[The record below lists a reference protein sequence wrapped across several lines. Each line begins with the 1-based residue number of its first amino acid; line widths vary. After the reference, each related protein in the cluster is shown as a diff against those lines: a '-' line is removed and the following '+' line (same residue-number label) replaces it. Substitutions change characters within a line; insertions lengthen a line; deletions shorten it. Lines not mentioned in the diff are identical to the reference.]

1 VASTHPAGPTRYE
14 DINVLLSELL
24 AGVRAILGDQLV
36 GIYLYGSLSLG
47 DFDPASSDVD
57 FLAVTADAL
66 PQEMLER
73 LRQMHADIAASGLPY
88 ATRLEGSYIP
98 RAAWRR
104 YDPGNARHPTIG
116 TDGPFQVAEHGRN
129 WIIERTIVREHGVV
143 VWGPSPRGLID
154 SVSPDELRA
163 AACEQMLGVWRTR
176 IDDEGWL
183 RPKAYQAFSVLTFC
197 RALYALHFGT
207 VASKPQAAAW
217 AETVYPGWKP
227 TIEQALAWRA
237 DHEDGDSA
245 ETIAFMREALAEV
258 RRQCE
263 ECAS

>member
-1 VASTHPAGPTRYE
+1 
-14 DINVLLSELL
+14 
-24 AGVRAILGDQLV
+24 
-36 GIYLYGSLSLG
+36 
-47 DFDPASSDVD
+47 
-57 FLAVTADAL
+57 
-66 PQEMLER
+66 
-73 LRQMHADIAASGLPY
+73 
-88 ATRLEGSYIP
+88 
-98 RAAWRR
+98 
-104 YDPGNARHPTIG
+104 
-116 TDGPFQVAEHGRN
+116 
-129 WIIERTIVREHGVV
+129 
-143 VWGPSPRGLID
+143 
-154 SVSPDELRA
+154 
-163 AACEQMLGVWRTR
+163 MLGVWRTR